1 MSDRCLER
9 LLTDFNWKLSSGK
22 ADPVSLKLKALFCK
36 YEQWINCELG
46 LFEIS
51 ILMLIIS

>member
-9 LLTDFNWKLSSGK
+9 FLTDFNWKLSSGK
-22 ADPVSLKLKALFCK
+22 ADPVCLKLKALFCK

-51 ILMLIIS
+51 ILMLIVS